1 MSEESTNEA
10 VSHWE
15 STMEDL
21 PAPMEVLRKIDPTAL
36 EAYTQWRQWVLT
48 SRSDG
53 LDRKTK
59 HLIFSILD
67 VAAGNKEGA
76 INHGRAAR
84 RNGLESKAYLE
95 ALVLTFM
102 TVGIATW
109 GGTGYHV
116 IQEVYPEVFSD

>member
-1 MSEESTNEA
+1 MAEDRVQDA

-15 STMEDL
+15 STMEAL
-21 PAPMEVLRKIDPTAL
+21 PAPMETLRQIDPTAL

-48 SRSDG
+48 ERPDG

-76 INHGRAAR
+76 VNHGRAAAR
-84 RNGLESKAYLE
+84 HGLESQAYLE

-116 IQEVYPEVFSD
+116 IREVYPEKFS